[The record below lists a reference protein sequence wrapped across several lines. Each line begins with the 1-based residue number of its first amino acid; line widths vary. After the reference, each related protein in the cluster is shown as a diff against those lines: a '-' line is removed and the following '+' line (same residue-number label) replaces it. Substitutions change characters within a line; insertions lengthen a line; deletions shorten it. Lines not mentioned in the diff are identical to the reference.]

1 MKRKILYLVLVF
13 GTLFTSCSEEKK
25 KETNIEQP
33 DTIPILKVDGKFWD
47 DGFDTFEHFQMGVS
61 FDTIQ
66 CKNSIVTLTGKV
78 SYSSNMRSIEEV
90 KEEAS
95 NAKCYA
101 IAKND
106 EPLDSHKVADNII
119 QSFDYLNP
127 VLNEKFNFN
136 LELNLSDYDPKNN
149 DNFEVN
155 FIAPFMLVLNFD
167 YIETLWWMDTLL
179 VLIYLIENYI

>member
-25 KETNIEQP
+25 KETDIEQP

-78 SYSSNMRSIEEV
+78 SYSSSMRSIDEI
-90 KEEAS
+90 KEETS

-106 EPLDSHKVADNII
+106 EPLDSYKTADNII
-119 QSFDYLNP
+119 KSFDYLNP
-127 VLNEKFNFN
+127 ALDEKFNFN
-136 LELNLSDYDPKNN
+136 MELNLSEYNPKNN
-149 DNFEVN
+149 DNFEVS
-155 FIAPFMLVLNFD
+155 FIAPFMLDLSFD
-167 YIETLWWMDTLL
+167 YIETL
-179 VLIYLIENYI
+179 

>member
-78 SYSSNMRSIEEV
+78 SYSSNMRSIDEI
-90 KEEAS
+90 KEETS
-95 NAKCYA
+95 NAKCSA
-101 IAKND
+101 LTKND
-106 EPLDSHKVADNII
+106 EPLNSYKVADNII
-119 QSFDYLNP
+119 QSFGYLNP
-127 VLNEKFNFN
+127 VLDEKFNFN

-155 FIAPFMLVLNFD
+155 FITPFMLVLNFD
-167 YIETLWWMDTLL
+167 YIETL
-179 VLIYLIENYI
+179 

>member
-78 SYSSNMRSIEEV
+78 SSSSNMRSIDEI
-90 KEEAS
+90 KAGTS

-101 IAKND
+101 LTKND
-106 EPLDSHKVADNII
+106 
-119 QSFDYLNP
+119 
-127 VLNEKFNFN
+127 
-136 LELNLSDYDPKNN
+136 
-149 DNFEVN
+149 
-155 FIAPFMLVLNFD
+155 
-167 YIETLWWMDTLL
+167 
-179 VLIYLIENYI
+179 

>member
-78 SYSSNMRSIEEV
+78 SYSSNMRSIDEI
-90 KEEAS
+90 KEETS

-106 EPLDSHKVADNII
+106 EPLDSYKVADNII

-127 VLNEKFNFN
+127 VLDEKFNFN

-167 YIETLWWMDTLL
+167 YIETL
-179 VLIYLIENYI
+179 

>member
-47 DGFDTFEHFQMGVS
+47 DGFDTFELFQMGVS

-78 SYSSNMRSIEEV
+78 SYSSNMRSIDEI
-90 KEEAS
+90 KEETS

-106 EPLDSHKVADNII
+106 EPLDSYKVADNII
-119 QSFDYLNP
+119 QSFDY
-127 VLNEKFNFN
+127 
-136 LELNLSDYDPKNN
+136 

-167 YIETLWWMDTLL
+167 YIETL
-179 VLIYLIENYI
+179 

>member
-25 KETNIEQP
+25 KETTIEQP
-33 DTIPILKVDGKFWD
+33 YKIPVLNVDGKFWN
-47 DGFDTFEHFQMGVS
+47 DGFDTFEHSQMGIS

-78 SYSSNMRSIEEV
+78 SYSSNMRSIDEI
-90 KEEAS
+90 KEETS

-106 EPLDSHKVADNII
+106 EPLDSHKDADNII
-119 QSFDYLNP
+119 KSFDYLNP
-127 VLNEKFNFN
+127 ALDEKFNFN
-136 LELNLSDYDPKNN
+136 LELNLSD
-149 DNFEVN
+149 
-155 FIAPFMLVLNFD
+155 
-167 YIETLWWMDTLL
+167 
-179 VLIYLIENYI
+179 

>member
-1 MKRKILYLVLVF
+1 
-13 GTLFTSCSEEKK
+13 
-25 KETNIEQP
+25 
-33 DTIPILKVDGKFWD
+33 
-47 DGFDTFEHFQMGVS
+47 MGVS

-78 SYSSNMRSIEEV
+78 SYSSNMRSIDEI
-90 KEEAS
+90 KEETS

-136 LELNLSDYDPKNN
+136 LELNLSDYDPKYN

-167 YIETLWWMDTLL
+167 YIETL
-179 VLIYLIENYI
+179 